1 MTMLD
6 HVSLGCSDLQ
16 QSTAFFAT
24 ALAPLGYRV
33 HKSDEQE
40 TALGLPEQWMLFL
53 YPASD
58 PARALVGDRMHVAL
72 GADSRA
78 QVHAAFDAARAAG
91 ARPVPD
97 REPAERPQFGED
109 YFGGVFLDP
118 DGHMIEVL
126 TRAS

>member
-1 MTMLD
+1 MLD

-16 QSTAFFAT
+16 KSTAFFST

-33 HKSDEQE
+33 HKSDDHE

-58 PARALVGDRMHVAL
+58 PARPLVGDRMHVAL
-72 GADSRA
+72 RADSRA
-78 QVHAAFDAARAAG
+78 QVHAAFDAAHAAG
-91 ARPVPD
+91 AQPVPD